1 MVIKIL
7 FLIEGLN
14 LGGRQR
20 QVIEL
25 LKGLKERKNIR
36 LCVVSLS
43 NNFHY
48 SYEELNIKTCF
59 IDRSIKKDPNIF
71 IKLYKICKE
80 FQPDIIHSW
89 ESMCSVYA
97 MPVANILGTKFING
111 MIRFAPSKVK
121 SFGSLWIRSKITFPW
136 SDAILAN
143 SYAGLKSFKVP
154 KHKSYCIRNGFD
166 L

>member
-36 LCVVSLS
+36 LRVVALS
-43 NNFHY
+43 NNIHY

-80 FQPDIIHSW
+80 LEPDIIHSW

-97 MPVANILGTKFING
+97 PT
-111 MIRFAPSKVK
+111 
-121 SFGSLWIRSKITFPW
+121 
-136 SDAILAN
+136 
-143 SYAGLKSFKVP
+143 AGP
-154 KHKSYCIRNGFD
+154 NA
-166 L
+166 